1 MNMLKHIKYILAVV
15 ILSGNFIAQAQDA
28 LESYMVEAAD
38 NNPGLKS
45 KFSEYMAALEKVAQ
59 VGALPD
65 PQVTFGYFIQP
76 VETRVG
82 PQKARISASQMFP
95 WFGTLGAREDAAT
108 EMAKSKYETFEEA
121 KSRLFYDVKSTWYN
135 LYFTQKAIDITLE
148 NITILNTFRKLALI
162 KVESGLAS
170 TVDVLRVEMEIAD
183 LENQLAL
190 LRDNFFTMQVGF
202 NNLLNVDYQRTVSL
216 PDSLV
221 NTDIDLTREAIRD
234 SIRNG
239 NHQVL
244 QMEFMEASFE
254 KQEIVAKKMGKPN
267 LMLGLDYVVVG
278 KSSNP
283 MTNPSE
289 SGKDAIVFPVVGISI
304 PLYRQKY
311 TSMVKETVLMQ
322 ESTESGKLDKIN
334 VLETTFEKANKDYKD
349 ADRRITLFHR
359 QSDKAAKS
367 LNILQTAYETEAKN
381 FEELL
386 RMERQFLK
394 YKLELEKARTDKDAA
409 IAFISYLMGK

>member
-1 MNMLKHIKYILAVV
+1 MLKHIKYILAVV

-267 LMLGLDYVVVG
+267 LMLGLDYVVMG

>member
-1 MNMLKHIKYILAVV
+1 MLKHIKYILAVV

-45 KFSEYMAALEKVAQ
+45 KFSEYIAALEKVPQ

>member
-349 ADRRITLFHR
+349 ADRRITLFHG